1 MRIWHYFE
9 IVCYVV
15 IGLGLFVSC
24 NEEEE
29 VGKGDETS
37 QEGKDPLVPTPEGE
51 RFMKA
56 QQIIKNLCE
65 VDSVNG
71 SATYDFK
78 IGEVLVSISLLLNGN
93 AQF

>member
-29 VGKGDETS
+29 TS
-37 QEGKDPLVPTPEGE
+37 QEGKTHWYPPP
-51 RFMKA
+51 R
-56 QQIIKNLCE
+56 
-65 VDSVNG
+65 
-71 SATYDFK
+71 
-78 IGEVLVSISLLLNGN
+78 GN
-93 AQF
+93 AL